1 MLNARCLPRT
11 IPRIQKTPQA
21 WRNFGNRAHNNNNN
35 NTRVAVSPY
44 AYRRQQHFIRSIAT
58 VATLGAI
65 ASAWQWCFG
74 NRIFREAHA
83 EGPPPEPELEF
94 EKPRRRAVSKEDNRD
109 LISSQHLQVKK
120 SWENPGVYAWGSNSG
135 RVAAPDSDEEFIKTP
150 RRIPLFDGVLL
161 RDLKLDRNFAA
172 AIDDKGDLLQWGTG
186 YSKENRSPT
195 HTLRGKNFTSLTIS
209 RDRIIALSATG
220 IVYSIPVSRVE
231 QKMGPKTPSNT
242 WLPFWDNSNSISY
255 RTLTP
260 HNLAWNER
268 ITTIAGGLEHVL
280 LLTSKG
286 RVFSAAAGSQ
296 DFPSKGQMGI
306 PGLTWQTRP
315 PGSYD
320 QCHEIT
326 TLRGFEI
333 TSIAAGDY
341 HSLVA
346 DRSGR
351 AFAFGDNSLCQLGF
365 DCTPDSTFVDVPA
378 LPIQKPYAGTSQ
390 VPRVTSV
397 AAGGSTSFF
406 TVDATEPASAASPG
420 NAPRV
425 SADTLSC
432 GQGIWGQLGTGRWTH
447 AQATPTRIPALSG
460 LSEYDEARKRAVPI
474 RLARLSVGSSHAAAV
489 LDNVTHVAASAR
501 SSENDTNWGADVVFF
516 GSNEFYQL
524 GTGKRNN
531 AAAPVYIRP
540 LDAGAER
547 EQGREGNRFQITSQ
561 KKVKVAGRSV
571 EMEQRVECGRGVTAV
586 YSGV

>member
-11 IPRIQKTPQA
+11 VPRIQKTPRA
-21 WRNFGNRAHNNNNN
+21 WRNFRNRAHNNNN

-58 VATLGAI
+58 VTTLGVI
-65 ASAWQWCFG
+65 ASAWQWYSG

-83 EGPPPEPELEF
+83 EEPPPEPELKF
-94 EKPRRRAVSKEDNRD
+94 EKPRRKAVSKEDNRD

-150 RRIPLFDGVLL
+150 RRIPFFDGVLL

-172 AIDDKGDLLQWGTG
+172 AINDKGDLLQWGTG
-186 YSKENRSPT
+186 YSKENRPPT
-195 HTLRGKNFTSLTIS
+195 HTLRGKNLTSLTIS
-209 RDRIIALSATG
+209 RDRIIALSAAGT
-220 IVYSIPVSRVE
+220 VYSIPVSRAE
-231 QKMGPKTPSNT
+231 QKTGPKPSNS
-242 WLPFWDNSNSISY
+242 WFPFWDASSSISY

-320 QCHEIT
+320 QCHEII

-346 DRSGR
+346 DREGR
-351 AFAFGDNSLCQLGF
+351 AFAFGDNSLGQLGF
-365 DCTPDSTFVDVPA
+365 DCTPDSTFVDAPA
-378 LPIQKPYAGTSQ
+378 LLPIQKPYAGTSQ

-420 NAPRV
+420 STPRV
-425 SADTLSC
+425 SADALSC

-447 AQATPTRIPALSG
+447 VQATPTRIPALSG
-460 LSEYDEARKRAVPI
+460 LAEYDEARKRTVPI

-489 LDNVTHVAASAR
+489 LDNTTHVAASPR

-516 GSNEFYQL
+516 GNNEFYQL
-524 GTGKRNN
+524 GTGKRSN

-547 EQGREGNRFQITSQ
+547 EQGREGNRFQITPR

-571 EMEQRVECGRGVTAV
+571 EMEQRVECGRAVTAV